1 MSFPTTASTPSPVRD
16 GHDLSFSSSQSSNNP
31 DSSALCFESS
41 FRLETP
47 FPNQKA
53 ESEKHPKGKRKRTT
67 SQDKTILEA
76 AYNSNPKPDKAARLD
91 IVKRVSL
98 NEKEVQIWF
107 QNRRQNDRRK
117 SRPLSPQ
124 EIEALRY
131 GNGMRILS
139 SDPLLASI
147 ERGPTPIA
155 LPNAAQLPQSSSTGS
170 TTPVETGGRS
180 ISPGDADS
188 HHGSKTSSPR
198 GIELREPET
207 GMKRDLEAMK
217 KPVSTPPSPTRIVGS
232 IVGSDSEPHP
242 YATASATPVG
252 YLANR
257 WFAGDSFSTSA
268 TQRSRGDSLR
278 SEWDARPSIGSGMQ
292 ATDSRLNSFSSSVS
306 STTDHPPP
314 ALKSHSSSSSQVR
327 LSLSLDGKAELISAQ
342 PSPPRPTPQLG
353 LNTEILP
360 PVFGNRTLQ
369 RSRSALSGITLPPI
383 STLTKNLGAP
393 FPPRFNRGRSRDVHA
408 WESCCEANTRDE
420 LTRQAEDEASGS
432 AIAAISLMR
441 SSSSSASL
449 SNLIHNHH
457 PNSQPPS
464 HPGVLQPNLSK
475 RNTLGMARSSL
486 DRKPKFGRAKTSPPV
501 TRYMPLDESTKIVD
515 QDGDDDD
522 LEPEKKRRKKQDPQ
536 FDILS
541 PSGDS
546 DKENWSPGKNGD
558 PERRRLPPPPPETAA
573 SPTKTAVAPSTNPR
587 RVGRILGEQDPTAKR
602 LFANGSTDSR
612 SRHTNRANT
621 APTLG
626 QRSRKPGDA
635 AVAIFE
641 DGESTPHK
649 EKEDAQPRAGKRDDE
664 DVERFMRGELSP
676 SKRPDMACVA
686 GLLSLSQGNWR

>member
-1 MSFPTTASTPSPVRD
+1 MSFPTASTPSPSRD
-16 GHDLSFSSSQSSNNP
+16 QLDLSFSSSQNSNP

-47 FPNQKA
+47 FPNQKV

-67 SQDKTILEA
+67 SQDKTVLEA

-131 GNGMRILS
+131 GNGMRVLS
-139 SDPLLASI
+139 SDPMPPSI
-147 ERGPTPIA
+147 EPASAPIG
-155 LPNAAQLPQSSSTGS
+155 LPNAAEPRGLSFDS
-170 TTPVETGGRS
+170 TTSVELGQR
-180 ISPGDADS
+180 P
-188 HHGSKTSSPR
+188 SSPEDVVSQNR
-198 GIELREPET
+198 SRPSSPHAIGVLNTIEGAR
-207 GMKRDLEAMK
+207 RNSEAARNA
-217 KPVSTPPSPTRIVGS
+217 PSGTPPSPR
-232 IVGSDSEPHP
+232 
-242 YATASATPVG
+242 AAVG

-257 WFAGDSFSTSA
+257 WFSGDSFSASA
-268 TQRSRGDSLR
+268 TAERSGEDSFKH
-278 SEWDARPSIGSGMQ
+278 EWDSRPAIGSGLSGGS
-292 ATDSRLNSFSSSVS
+292 SRLNSFSSSASSAADNSPPVLQPQS
-306 STTDHPPP
+306 ST
-314 ALKSHSSSSSQVR
+314 SSQVR
-327 LSLSLDGKAELISAQ
+327 LSLSLDGKAELVSAQ
-342 PSPPRPTPQLG
+342 QSPPRPAPQLP
-353 LNTEILP
+353 LTAETLP

-393 FPPRFNRGRSRDVHA
+393 FPPQLARGRSRDVHA
-408 WESCCEANTRDE
+408 WESCCEADTRDE
-420 LTRQAEDEASGS
+420 LTRQAENESSGS

-457 PNSQPPS
+457 SHPQPPS
-464 HPGVLQPNLSK
+464 HPAVLQPNPGK
-475 RNTLGMARSSL
+475 RNTLSTARGLL
-486 DRKPKFGRAKTSPPV
+486 DRKPKLARAKTSPPMA
-501 TRYMPLDESTKIVD
+501 RYISIEEPKKVGVVEDDED
-515 QDGDDDD
+515 H
-522 LEPEKKRRKKQDPQ
+522 LAPEKKRRKQSGQ

-546 DKENWSPGKNGD
+546 DKENWSPNEDGN
-558 PERRRLPPPPPETAA
+558 PERRRPLPPPEAGA
-573 SPTKTAVAPSTNPR
+573 SPTKAAAPLPQNPR
-587 RVGRILGEQDPTAKR
+587 RVGRVLGEQDMLSKR
-602 LFANGSTDSR
+602 LFLNGSTDAR
-612 SRHTNRANT
+612 NRNVNRAST
-621 APTLG
+621 APVQG
-626 QRSRKPGDA
+626 QRMRKAGDA

-641 DGESTPHK
+641 DVETTAHN
-649 EKEDAQPRAGKRDDE
+649 EKRDMIPRGGKSDE

-676 SKRPDMACVA
+676 SKRPDMDCVA